1 MTTAVWILSL
11 LLVAEFVPAPVN
23 LWTGRNLPLFQR
35 FAGFA
40 PEVAT
45 RVFAPVEL
53 LGAVLVAFGPTVP
66 AAGLAGAAVL
76 SAGCAVYLVRLAVPG
91 RRDASGIFAFL
102 LFGAWAVALLVLQLL
117 R

>member
-1 MTTAVWILSL
+1 VTTAVWILSL

-35 FAGFA
+35 FTGFA

-45 RVFAPVEL
+45 RVFAPV
-53 LGAVLVAFGPTVP
+53 GPTVP

-76 SAGCAVYLVRLAVPG
+76 AAGCAVYLLRLAVPG

>member
-11 LLVAEFVPAPVN
+11 LLVAEFVLAPVN
-23 LWTGRNLPLFQR
+23 LWPGRNLPLFQR
-35 FAGFA
+35 FTGFA

-45 RVFAPVEL
+45 RLFAPVKL
-53 LGAVLVAFGPTVP
+53 LGAVLVAVGLAVP

-76 SAGCAVYLVRLAVPG
+76 TGVCAVYLVRLAAPG

-102 LFGAWAVALLVLQLL
+102 LFGAWAVALLLVLLL